1 MTLRA
6 LVTRPEEDA
15 APLAAALAERGI
27 DVTLEPLLAIRP
39 LPEAPIDLT
48 GVQALLFTSANGVRS
63 FAELAG
69 GRDLAGW
76 RELPVFAV
84 GDATATAARNAGF
97 ARVESA
103 AGDVAALAKLVAE
116 HLDPKAGALFHAAGS
131 AVAGDL
137 AGLVEQAGFA
147 LRREMLYEA
156 RPADQLSPATVTN
169 LANGWFD
176 LVLFFS
182 PRTAATFVALARA
195 AGDGVVTGCGNA
207 AALCLSPAVAAAAGE
222 LPWREVQ
229 AAALPALPALLDLI
243 DRELATRAESAAK
256 ENGRTAT
263 PNGSSAAAAPTIE
276 PPPRR
281 SRLGAI
287 LVTAAATAVVVAL
300 ATTLLWGWWRGS
312 DPALV
317 QRLSDLEKAHE
328 TTASGVSIMRDTVG
342 TLVGG
347 ARSTSDRVAA
357 LESAAQ
363 NAPSGTTPDLAPL
376 TKRLDALE
384 QEIAALHAAAQ
395 QPAQTTPAAD
405 LSGLNEKIAALEAKL
420 SSLQA
425 QSAPPASDG
434 AAPAADVTGLS
445 EKIASLEAQMA
456 ALRTQ
461 PPANGAAV
469 DTAAI
474 DKLGQ
479 ENAALRSD
487 VAALKAQLAAID
499 QALAARDQDA
509 SGVAFALAVG
519 NLGGALTMAR
529 PFAAELTALTE
540 LAGKDP
546 ALTAEVKELT
556 APLAE
561 RAAAGVPT
569 LVELQSRF
577 PATAR
582 AIVDAAKQPAPAAVE
597 NSESKSWY
605 DRPLSWLSS
614 AGDWLSSQVSVR
626 PVGDVAGD
634 DPGARVAR
642 AEVRLS
648 QNDLIAAV
656 TELEGLSEPAAA
668 AAAAA
673 WLGDARARLA
683 VDRVVSALQAAAVTR
698 LGLSAAGTGGAGG

>member
-6 LVTRPEEDA
+6 LVTRPEEEA

-27 DVTLEPLLAIRP
+27 NVTIEPLLSIRP
-39 LPEAPIDLT
+39 LPEAPIDLA

-116 HLDPKAGALFHAAGS
+116 RLDAKAGALFHAAGS

-137 AGLVEQAGFA
+137 AGLLERAGFA

-182 PRTAATFVALARA
+182 PRTAATFVTLARA
-195 AGDGVVTGCGNA
+195 AGEGVVKGCGKA
-207 AALCLSPAVAAAAGE
+207 AALCLSPAVAAAAGG

-229 AAALPALPALLDLI
+229 AAARPELPALLDLI
-243 DRELATRAESAAK
+243 DHKLAAQAQAAGRESSQDAPPS
-256 ENGRTAT
+256 
-263 PNGSSAAAAPTIE
+263 GSSETAAPTIGPATA
-276 PPPRR
+276 PPAGSPPAPRR

-287 LVTAAATAVVVAL
+287 VVAAAATAVVVAL
-300 ATTLLWGWWRGS
+300 ATDVFWNWWSGS
-312 DPALV
+312 AQTGPALL
-317 QRLSDLEKAHE
+317 QRLSDLEQAHQA
-328 TTASGVSIMRDTVG
+328 TASGVAIMRDEVG
-342 TLVGG
+342 TLIGQVRD
-347 ARSTSDRVAA
+347 ARDRIIV

-363 NAPSGTTPDLAPL
+363 NAPTGAAPDVGPL

-384 QEIAALHAAAQ
+384 QQIATLRPAG
-395 QPAQTTPAAD
+395 QPPEQTTPSAD
-405 LSGLNEKIAALEAKL
+405 LSALSEKIAALEARL
-420 SSLQA
+420 
-425 QSAPPASDG
+425 
-434 AAPAADVTGLS
+434 
-445 EKIASLEAQMA
+445 A
-456 ALRTQ
+456 ALQTQ
-461 PPANGAAV
+461 PPSNGATV
-469 DTAAI
+469 DTTAI
-474 DKLGQ
+474 DKLSN
-479 ENAALRSD
+479 ENAQLRSD
-487 VAALKAQLAAID
+487 LAALKTQLAAVD
-499 QALAARDQDA
+499 QALAARGQDTA
-509 SGVAFALAVG
+509 GVAFVLAVG
-519 NLGGALTMAR
+519 NLGAALSTAR
-529 PFAAELTALTE
+529 PFAAELTALSE

-546 ALTAEVKELT
+546 ALAAQVKELT

-569 LVELQSRF
+569 LVELQGRF

-582 AIVDAAKQPAPAAVE
+582 AIVEAAKRPEPAAVE
-597 NSESKSWY
+597 NSESKTWY
-605 DRPLSWLSS
+605 DRPLGWLSS
-614 AGDWLSSQVSVR
+614 AGGWLSSQVSVR

-634 DPGARVAR
+634 DAGARVAR

-648 QNDLIAAV
+648 ENALAAAV
-656 TELEGLSEPAAA
+656 KELEGLSGPAAA
-668 AAAAA
+668 AASA

-683 VDRVVSALQAAAVTR
+683 VDQVVTALQAAAVTR
-698 LGLSAAGTGGAGG
+698 LGSTAASDAGG

>member
-27 DVTLEPLLAIRP
+27 DVTLEPLLSIRP
-39 LPEAPIDLT
+39 LPEAPIDLA

-69 GRDLAGW
+69 GRDFAGW

-103 AGDVAALAKLVAE
+103 TGDVAALAKLVAE
-116 HLDPKAGALFHAAGS
+116 RLDPKAGALFHAAGS

-137 AGLVEQAGFA
+137 AGLLERAGFA

-182 PRTAATFVALARA
+182 PRTAATFVTLARA
-195 AGDGVVTGCGNA
+195 AGEGVVNGCGKA
-207 AALCLSPAVAAAAGE
+207 AALCLSQAVATAARE

-229 AAALPALPALLDLI
+229 AAARPELPALLDLI
-243 DRELATRAESAAK
+243 DRELAARAHNIGASEVQDAARPT
-256 ENGRTAT
+256 GDT
-263 PNGSSAAAAPTIE
+263 AAPPFAPQPSGEAASPVRAT
-276 PPPRR
+276 R
-281 SRLGAI
+281 SPWWSIVA
-287 LVTAAATAVVVAL
+287 VAAVVSL
-300 ATTLLWGWWRGS
+300 I
-312 DPALV
+312 
-317 QRLSDLEKAHE
+317 
-328 TTASGVSIMRDTVG
+328 VSLG
-342 TLVGG
+342 NYGG
-347 ARSTSDRVAA
+347 ALLLFNPSVEYAEPSPQTPAVAERLDALDRRLQGVESGSASSRRYVDNLKGDIVDARNRIIA

-363 NAPSGTTPDLAPL
+363 KAQAVPPL
-376 TKRLDALE
+376 DVAALTERLDKLE
-384 QEIAALHAAAQ
+384 SDIAMLRIAVQ
-395 QPAQTTPAAD
+395 QSAQTTPAAGV
-405 LSGLNEKIAALEAKL
+405 SALNEKMAALEARL
-420 SSLQA
+420 
-425 QSAPPASDG
+425 
-434 AAPAADVTGLS
+434 
-445 EKIASLEAQMA
+445 A
-456 ALRTQ
+456 ALQTQ
-461 PPANGAAV
+461 PPSNGATV

-474 DKLGQ
+474 DRISN
-479 ENAALRSD
+479 ENARLRSD
-487 VAALKAQLAAID
+487 LAALKTQLAAVD
-499 QALAARDQDA
+499 QALAARGQDTA
-509 SGVAFALAVG
+509 GVAFVLAVS
-519 NLGGALTMAR
+519 NLGAALSTAR

-546 ALTAEVKELT
+546 ALAAQVKELT
-556 APLAE
+556 APLAG
-561 RAAAGVPT
+561 RAAVGVPT
-569 LVELQSRF
+569 LVELQGRF

-582 AIVDAAKQPAPAAVE
+582 AIVEAAKQPEPPTVE
-597 NSESKSWY
+597 NSESTTWY
-605 DRPLSWLSS
+605 DRPLGWLSS
-614 AGDWLSSQVSVR
+614 AGEWLSFQVSVR

-634 DPGARVAR
+634 DAGARVAR

-648 QNDLIAAV
+648 ENALAAAV
-656 TELEGLSEPAAA
+656 KELEGLSGPAA

-683 VDRVVSALQAAAVTR
+683 VDRVVTALQAAAVTR
-698 LGLSAAGTGGAGG
+698 LGSTAASDSGG

>member
-39 LPEAPIDLT
+39 LPEAPIDLA

-84 GDATATAARNAGF
+84 GNATAAAAHSVGF

-103 AGDVAALAKLVAE
+103 AGDVNALAKLVAE
-116 HLDPKAGALFHAAGS
+116 RLDPNAGALFHAAGS

-137 AGLVEQAGFA
+137 AGLLEQAGFM

-156 RPADQLSPATVTN
+156 RPADQLSAATVTN

-195 AGDGVVTGCGNA
+195 AGGGVVTGCGKA

-229 AAALPALPALLDLI
+229 AAARPELPALLDLV
-243 DRELATRAESAAK
+243 DRELAARAENAEK
-256 ENGRTAT
+256 ESGR
-263 PNGSSAAAAPTIE
+263 AAAPAGSADAAAPVIE
-276 PPPRR
+276 PLSRRR

-287 LVTAAATAVVVAL
+287 VVTAAATAVVVAL
-300 ATTLLWGWWRGS
+300 ATNTLWNWWQGP
-312 DPALV
+312 DPVLV

-328 TTASGVSIMRDTVG
+328 ATASGVSIMRDDVG
-342 TLVGG
+342 TLIGKVRD
-347 ARSTSDRVAA
+347 ASDRVLA
-357 LESAAQ
+357 LETAAQ
-363 NAPSGTTPDLAPL
+363 GVSGGSAPDLTPL
-376 TKRLDALE
+376 TKRLDVLE
-384 QEIAALHAAAQ
+384 QEVATLHAAGR
-395 QPAQTTPAAD
+395 QPVQTTPGADVAA
-405 LSGLNEKIAALEAKL
+405 LSEKIAALEAKL
-420 SSLQA
+420 AALQT
-425 QSAPPASDG
+425 QPAADG
-434 AAPAADVTGLS
+434 AAPAADVAALS
-445 EKIASLEAQMA
+445 DRLATLETQLA
-456 ALRTQ
+456 ALRPQ
-461 PPANGAAV
+461 PPNGTAA

-474 DKLGQ
+474 DKLSQ
-479 ENAALRSD
+479 ENAVLRGD
-487 VAALKAQLAAID
+487 IAALKAQLAAID
-499 QALAARDQDA
+499 QALTARGQDA
-509 SGVAFALAVG
+509 GGVAFALAVG
-519 NLGGALTMAR
+519 NLGGALSTAR

-540 LAGKDP
+540 LAAKDP
-546 ALTAEVKELT
+546 ALAAQVKTLT

-561 RAAAGVPT
+561 RAAVGVPT

-582 AIVDAAKQPAPAAVE
+582 AIVDAAKQTAPATVE
-597 NSESKSWY
+597 NPESRSWY
-605 DRPLSWLSS
+605 ERPLGWLSS
-614 AGDWLSSQVSVR
+614 AGDWLASQISVR

-634 DPGARVAR
+634 DAGARVAR

-648 QNDLIAAV
+648 QNDLAAAAK
-656 TELEGLSEPAAA
+656 ELEGLSGPPAT
-668 AAAAA
+668 AAAA
-673 WLGDARARLA
+673 WLGDAQARLA
-683 VDRVVSALQAAAVTR
+683 VEQVVTALQAAAVTR
-698 LGLSAAGTGGAGG
+698 LGASAAGTGGAGG

>member
-39 LPEAPIDLT
+39 LAEAPIDLV

-69 GRDLAGW
+69 ARGLAGW

-84 GDATATAARNAGF
+84 GNATAAAAHSAGF

-103 AGDVAALAKLVAE
+103 AGDVAALAKLAAE
-116 HLDPKAGALFHAAGS
+116 RLDPKAGALFHAAGS

-137 AGLVEQAGFA
+137 AGLLEQAGFT

-169 LANGWFD
+169 LGNGWFD

-182 PRTAATFVALARA
+182 PRTAATFATLARA
-195 AGDGVVTGCGNA
+195 AGEGAVGGCGKA
-207 AALCLSPAVAAAAGE
+207 AALCLSQAVATAARE

-229 AAALPALPALLDLI
+229 VAARPELTALLDLI
-243 DRELATRAESAAK
+243 DRELAARAESAGK
-256 ENGRTAT
+256 ENGQAAEA
-263 PNGSSAAAAPTIE
+263 SKASAEAVAPTIE

-281 SRLGAI
+281 RSRLAAI
-287 LVTAAATAVVVAL
+287 VVTAAATAAVVAL
-300 ATTLLWGWWRGS
+300 AVNLLWGWWQGP
-312 DPALV
+312 DPALMK
-317 QRLSDLEKAHE
+317 RLSDVEKTNEWSAN
-328 TTASGVSIMRDTVG
+328 GVSLMRDDVG
-342 TLVGG
+342 SLIG
-347 ARSTSDRVAA
+347 RVDDAQGRIGV
-357 LESAAQ
+357 LETAVQ
-363 NAPSGTTPDLAPL
+363 NAPNGSAPDLTPL

-384 QEIAALHAAAQ
+384 QQMAALRAAAQ
-395 QPAQTTPAAD
+395 QPAQAAPAPDLAALSERIAALEARLSSLPTSPTSTAPAAD
-405 LSGLNEKIAALEAKL
+405 VAGLSEKIAALEAQL
-420 SSLQA
+420 
-425 QSAPPASDG
+425 
-434 AAPAADVTGLS
+434 
-445 EKIASLEAQMA
+445 A
-456 ALRTQ
+456 ALQSQ
-461 PPANGAAV
+461 PPATVAAV
-469 DTAAI
+469 DPAAL
-474 DKLGQ
+474 DKLSK
-479 ENAALRSD
+479 ENAALRDD
-487 VAALKAQLAAID
+487 VAALKAQLAAVD
-499 QALAARDQDA
+499 QALTARGQDA
-509 SGVAFALAVG
+509 SGVAFALAAG
-519 NLGGALTMAR
+519 NLGGALSTAR

-540 LAGKDP
+540 LSARDP
-546 ALTAEVKELT
+546 ALAAQVKEMT
-556 APLAE
+556 APLAD

-582 AIVDAAKQPAPAAVE
+582 GIVDAAKQAAPAAVE
-597 NSESKSWY
+597 NTESQSWY
-605 DRPLSWLSS
+605 ERPLGWLSS

-626 PVGDVAGD
+626 PVGEVAGD
-634 DPGARVAR
+634 DAGARVAR

-648 QNDLIAAV
+648 QNDLAAAV
-656 TELEGLSEPAAA
+656 KELEGLSETPAV

-673 WLGDARARLA
+673 WLGDAQARLA

-698 LGLSAAGTGGAGG
+698 LGSSAANTGGAGG

>member
-27 DVTLEPLLAIRP
+27 DVTLEPLLAIRA
-39 LPEAPIDLT
+39 LPDAPIDLA

-76 RELPVFAV
+76 RDLPAFAV
-84 GDATATAARNAGF
+84 GNATAAAAHSAGF
-97 ARVESA
+97 TRVESA
-103 AGDVAALAKLVAE
+103 AGDVAALAKLAAE
-116 HLDPKAGALFHAAGS
+116 RLDPKAGALFHAAGS

-137 AGLVEQAGFA
+137 AGLLEQSGFT

-169 LANGWFD
+169 LGNGWFD

-195 AGDGVVTGCGNA
+195 AGDGVVTGCGKA
-207 AALCLSPAVAAAAGE
+207 AALCLSPAVAVAAGE

-229 AAALPALPALLDLI
+229 AAARPELPALLDLV
-243 DRELATRAESAAK
+243 DRELAARATSAEKESGRAA
-256 ENGRTAT
+256 AT
-263 PNGSSAAAAPTIE
+263 DDSADAAAPVVE

-281 SRLGAI
+281 RSRLAAI
-287 LVTAAATAVVVAL
+287 AVTAAATAAVVAL
-300 ATTLLWGWWRGS
+300 AVNLLWGWLQGPN
-312 DPALV
+312 PALMK
-317 QRLSDLEKAHE
+317 RLTDVE
-328 TTASGVSIMRDTVG
+328 TTNQWSANGVSVMRDDVG
-342 TLVGG
+342 TLIGKVDNVQGRVG
-347 ARSTSDRVAA
+347 A
-357 LESAAQ
+357 LETAMQSAGNGVA
-363 NAPSGTTPDLAPL
+363 PDLTPL

-384 QEIAALHAAAQ
+384 QEIATLRAAGQ
-395 QPAQTTPAAD
+395 QQAPTTPGPD
-405 LSGLNEKIAALEAKL
+405 LSALSEKVAALEAKL
-420 SSLQA
+420 AALPTQ
-425 QSAPPASDG
+425 PASD
-434 AAPAADVTGLS
+434 A
-445 EKIASLEAQMA
+445 
-456 ALRTQ
+456 Q
-461 PPANGAAV
+461 PPANGAAA

-474 DKLGQ
+474 DKLSQ

-499 QALAARDQDA
+499 QALTARGQDA
-509 SGVAFALAVG
+509 GGVAFALAVG
-519 NLGGALTMAR
+519 NLGGALTTAR

-546 ALTAEVKELT
+546 ALAAQVKAVT
-556 APLAE
+556 APLAA
-561 RAAAGVPT
+561 RAAVGVPT

-577 PATAR
+577 PAAAR
-582 AIVDAAKQPAPAAVE
+582 AIVDAAKPAPAAVE
-597 NSESKSWY
+597 NSESQSWY
-605 DRPLSWLSS
+605 ERPLGWLSS
-614 AGDWLSSQVSVR
+614 AGQWLSSQVSVR
-626 PVGDVAGD
+626 PVGEVAGD

-648 QNDLIAAV
+648 ENNLAAAV
-656 TELEGLSEPAAA
+656 KELEGLSGSAAA
-668 AAAAA
+668 AAGA

-683 VDRVVSALQAAAVTR
+683 VDQVVSALQAAAVTR
-698 LGLSAAGTGGAGG
+698 LGASAAGTGGAGG